1 MLIERW
7 VQPAGIH
14 VELQTW
20 GVVDLR
26 GCFIWTSWCSWAEG
40 HCLWTSPRK
49 AGMSTALPLMGCFWR
64 SSSNNQGSLQAT
76 AVLTHSVLPLFL
88 SLLFGG
94 GRGLW
99 KRSSKHLGWS
109 SDDARN
115 TALDP
120 WPRHPTLK
128 DEATQLDAGLP
139 YSSFPEPGSWQSL
152 PFKTLM
158 HRGGFSPLLDTT
170 HLLLLPEGPTQVWE
184 MEWQWVTGSC
194 WKN

>member
-94 GRGLW
+94 GGRGLW
-99 KRSSKHLGWS
+99 KRSNILAEVLMMLEIQLW
-109 SDDARN
+109 
-115 TALDP
+115 TLDP
-120 WPRHPTLK
+120 GIPLSKMRPPNWMLGSLTAPSQNPALGRVCLLK
-128 DEATQLDAGLP
+128 
-139 YSSFPEPGSWQSL
+139 
-152 PFKTLM
+152 
-158 HRGGFSPLLDTT
+158 H
-170 HLLLLPEGPTQVWE
+170 
-184 MEWQWVTGSC
+184 
-194 WKN
+194 